1 MASHVVVIDS
11 TARRATIKTTPN
23 KTLSE
28 VLEEA
33 CGKLGLN
40 AAQYALK

>member
-11 TARRATIKTTPN
+11 TARRAQIKTTPN
-23 KTLSE
+23 KPLSE

-33 CGKLGLN
+33 CSKLGIKASN
-40 AAQYALK
+40 YGLK